1 MRWLISHLKVYCCV
15 FFAQYKV
22 SEILPAGLLRMIT
35 RELEPNIFLFR
46 AVSWT
51 SNFKRG
57 RRNNKL
63 LQPSLCVSAALLL
76 KTTLLCIIAVQL
88 ITTVILYHSGITWVS
103 ISLHIIFLS
112 NLLIYNQFMTRDHN
126 SLHPSLTLV
135 KVNVTIHHHQNWT
148 QLAVDSTKIW
158 FTFSL
163 IFLTKKFFYIVL
175 L

>member
-1 MRWLISHLKVYCCV
+1 MRWLISHLKVYCRV

-35 RELEPNIFLFR
+35 RELEPNKFLFR

-112 NLLIYNQFMTRDHN
+112 NLLIYNQFMMRDHN

-135 KVNVTIHHHQNWT
+135 KVNVTIHHHQNWYPI
-148 QLAVDSTKIW
+148 SSW
-158 FTFSL
+158 FNKNL
-163 IFLTKKFFYIVL
+163 VYFFTNLSVNIVS
-175 L
+175 